1 MTRTLLARSVVPCVM
16 VAAMLGAACGVEKSE
31 SPLSPS
37 VAGPIA
43 GVEIS
48 APRVVEPAQGTKFKQ
63 AQQPIRL
70 TVENASTNGVR
81 PLWYT
86 FDVATDSGFQ
96 SKVFAVSSVTPGS
109 GGRTSVQI
117 EKLDLGRTYF
127 WRARAED
134 GANTGPFLVSQF
146 DILPQPFVGA
156 PTPLSPIN
164 NETTAS
170 RRPTLRVRNADKNA
184 AVGGLVYE
192 FQVSSNQAFSQITG
206 SGQANETGGE
216 TSAAVDTDLP
226 NNATQYWRA
235 RAFDAETMG
244 AWSVVQVFRT
254 ANTTPAP
261 GPGPSP
267 NPGNGNCDSLVKDKP
282 ALVQCIHASI
292 GFKPTNEVEAFEVTK
307 RVAWALRGE
316 GAGLLIKNGGENIV
330 SWQGYSFSASRICY
344 PDGHIYK
351 VISDAG
357 PGGANGPSW
366 QDNDFVD
373 RSLYVP
379 AIDPSRR

>member
-1 MTRTLLARSVVPCVM
+1 MTRPLLARTLAPSAM
-16 VAAMLGAACGVEKSE
+16 VAAMFGAGCGVEKSE

-81 PLWYT
+81 PLWYS
-86 FDVATDSGFQ
+86 FEVATDNGFQ
-96 SKVFAVSSVTPGS
+96 SKVFAVTSVTPGT

-134 GANTGPFLVSQF
+134 GANTGPYLVSQF
-146 DILPQPFVGA
+146 DILPQPSVGA

-164 NETTAS
+164 NDAAPS

-206 SGQANETGGE
+206 AGQANETAGE
-216 TSAAVDTDLP
+216 TAVTVDTELP

-254 ANTTPAP
+254 PNTTPAP
-261 GPGPSP
+261 GPGPTP
-267 NPGNGNCDSLVKDKP
+267 NPGNCDSLVNNKP
-282 ALVQCIHASI
+282 ALVECIHSSL
-292 GFKPTNEVEAFEVTK
+292 GYKPTNEVQAFEVTK

-379 AIDPSRR
+379 AIDPSKK